1 MLSTMPFAI
10 AQVDEVGFI
19 FLAQMATSIINICRT
34 SNATDEEILATALC
48 WIVLSTALLGLAMV
62 LTGKLHLAALVH
74 YFPLPVLGG
83 YLAYIGFCKC
93 AKFILVLACSLHDCV
108 PHLSFRC
115 SAVRGNTGGN
125 GSGCGDSD
133 DDGSDLCKATTMA
146 ATVVVIIDW
155 LVLFVSHTTDSLEST
170 IHRFARPHTDCLEAG
185 VSLMTGK
192 QVDSVDSWHQL
203 LNRDSAILL
212 APGLSAGAAMVS
224 LSARFQSTLLCTW
237 RRSSLISTF

>member
-93 AKFILVLACSLHDCV
+93 ANFILVLACSLLVHDCV

-115 SAVRGNTGGN
+115 SAVRGDTDGN
-125 GSGCGDSD
+125 SSSCCDSD
-133 DDGSDLCKATTMA
+133 DDGSDLCKATTVA
-146 ATVVVIIDW
+146 AKVAVFIDW
-155 LVLFVSHTTDSLEST
+155 LVFICASH
-170 IHRFARPHTDCLEAG
+170 H
-185 VSLMTGK
+185 
-192 QVDSVDSWHQL
+192 
-203 LNRDSAILL
+203 
-212 APGLSAGAAMVS
+212 GLTA
-224 LSARFQSTLLCTW
+224 
-237 RRSSLISTF
+237 

>member
-62 LTGKLHLAALVH
+62 LTGKLQLAALVH

-93 AKFILVLACSLHDCV
+93 ANFIIVLACSLHDCV
-108 PHLSFRC
+108 PHFCLFAAPLC
-115 SAVRGNTGGN
+115 VGIQTETAAVAVIVTM
-125 GSGCGDSD
+125 
-133 DDGSDLCKATTMA
+133 MA
-146 ATVVVIIDW
+146 A
-155 LVLFVSHTTDSLEST
+155 FC
-170 IHRFARPHTDCLEAG
+170 ARL
-185 VSLMTGK
+185 
-192 QVDSVDSWHQL
+192 Q
-203 LNRDSAILL
+203 R
-212 APGLSAGAAMVS
+212 
-224 LSARFQSTLLCTW
+224 W
-237 RRSSLISTF
+237 RRRWL

>member
-93 AKFILVLACSLHDCV
+93 ANFILLLVLGGYLAYIGFCKCANFIIVLACSLHDCV
-108 PHLSFRC
+108 PHLSFCC
-115 SAVRGNTGGN
+115 SAVRGDRDGN
-125 GSGCGDSD
+125 SSSCCDSD
-133 DDGSDLCKATTMA
+133 DVGSDLCKATTVA

-155 LVLFVSHTTDSLEST
+155 LVFICASQH
-170 IHRFARPHTDCLEAG
+170 
-185 VSLMTGK
+185 
-192 QVDSVDSWHQL
+192 
-203 LNRDSAILL
+203 
-212 APGLSAGAAMVS
+212 GLTA
-224 LSARFQSTLLCTW
+224 
-237 RRSSLISTF
+237 